1 MKLEELLNNNPN
13 NFEYLYKILL
23 RDIKSLDD
31 KLTKYLVQDFFEY
44 EETKEENVITEIKNI
59 NDVTNYILL
68 KLKENDEDNGEEYR
82 NYLDG
87 SMKKMILRTNNQFN
101 AWRQMLIITEKLK
114 EKIKTQN
121 ISIGFC
127 KGYSFGFGLSN
138 YCSIKIDYVEI
149 EEHCHHHK
157 QIIGITTTNGEKF
170 EIYKNEEYYKTAKLD
185 LENYRKNIDRHISC
199 DNPKEVIEETT
210 KLIEELF
217 NRIGE

>member
-101 AWRQMLIITEKLK
+101 A
-114 EKIKTQN
+114 
-121 ISIGFC
+121 
-127 KGYSFGFGLSN
+127 
-138 YCSIKIDYVEI
+138 
-149 EEHCHHHK
+149 
-157 QIIGITTTNGEKF
+157 
-170 EIYKNEEYYKTAKLD
+170 
-185 LENYRKNIDRHISC
+185 
-199 DNPKEVIEETT
+199 
-210 KLIEELF
+210 
-217 NRIGE
+217 